1 MTEGSGAG
9 GDEAAAAAGGGGG
22 SGSTKSASMPA
33 VVGAAAMSP
42 FGRHSAAAGASGS
55 TIISLA
61 GKAAHGIDIPP
72 SAPTLYDGDDD
83 DEDFESDWD
92 EEEDGDAIGSGA
104 LDRDVVMMSANRKA
118 GAATAASLKD
128 MTSPQSVTISPPTL
142 AAPSVSLV
150 TPSVALA
157 PPPPLTVRMADD
169 NDDDDPVE
177 VPAMADSVDSLV
189 GGDVSLEDSFGAE
202 PSTPQAPSAPERD
215 VQMVV
220 VRSASSLTLSPPPS
234 STPGAN
240 IIAAA
245 RAARAASVAPVTL
258 SADNASSDRQ
268 SGDATSSTS
277 SGTGAD
283 GMSAAVAATTTTIA
297 GRTFLAGEHVT
308 IWNRLERRKI
318 AGNAAPL
325 GKNVTKYLSNHPNC
339 EVYVDQDEAERPGA
353 SARRA
358 AASARK
364 RARLAAAAAAEAES
378 SELARRAAANS
389 IPLQRLLAAAADD
402 DDADDHMDRPHVH
415 LDHNG
420 MALSGLPAQSGG
432 LSNSIHG
439 DVAAV
444 PETPHLTMPDGEH
457 VTIWNRLEGR
467 KIAGSAAPRKANL
480 AAYLT
485 RNPHCE
491 AYDARKHPP
500 TSSSAAAAAAAVA
513 AVRRRVHG
521 VSAEE
526 LAQQLSL
533 DPWLVGLDN
542 LPPVVDAA
550 GVAGLADLDS
560 APTAPDDGSTNL
572 EALLSLAVSSGPQS
586 NNSSPFALDV
596 ADDCGVAALPSTGLD
611 FEAGTSPS
619 GCLMALLS

>member
-22 SGSTKSASMPA
+22 SGSTKSATMPA

-42 FGRHSAAAGASGS
+42 FGRYSAAAGASGS

-83 DEDFESDWD
+83 DEEFESDWD
-92 EEEDGDAIGSGA
+92 EEEEGDGIGTDT
-104 LDRDVVMMSANRKA
+104 LDRDVVMTAADRKA

-142 AAPSVSLV
+142 ASPSVSLAA
-150 TPSVALA
+150 PSAALA
-157 PPPPLTVRMADD
+157 SPPSLTVRMADD
-169 NDDDDPVE
+169 NDDDDQVE
-177 VPAMADSVDSLV
+177 VPAMADSVDALV
-189 GGDVSLEDSFGAE
+189 GADVSLEDSFDAE
-202 PSTPQAPSAPERD
+202 PTTPQVPSAPERD

-245 RAARAASVAPVTL
+245 RAARAASVTPVTP

-283 GMSAAVAATTTTIA
+283 GMSAAVAAATTTIA

-325 GKNVTKYLSNHPNC
+325 GKNVTKYLNNHPNC

-378 SELARRAAANS
+378 SELARRAAASS

-402 DDADDHMDRPHVH
+402 DDAGDHLDRPHVH

-432 LSNSIHG
+432 LTNSLHG
-439 DVAAV
+439 DVAAA
-444 PETPHLTMPDGEH
+444 PEAPHLTMPDGEH

-533 DPWLVGLDN
+533 DPWLVGLDS

-560 APTAPDDGSTNL
+560 APTAADDGSTNL
-572 EALLSLAVSSGPQS
+572 EALLSLAVSSGPQANS
-586 NNSSPFALDV
+586 SSPFALDV

>member
-1 MTEGSGAG
+1 MTDGSGGG
-9 GDEAAAAAGGGGG
+9 GDEAAAGTASGG
-22 SGSTKSASMPA
+22 SGSTKAATTPA
-33 VVGAAAMSP
+33 VSSAAAMSP
-42 FGRHSAAAGASGS
+42 FGRYDSVAAGSAGS
-55 TIISLA
+55 TFISLG
-61 GKAAHGIDIPP
+61 GKTAHGIDIPP
-72 SAPTLYDGDDD
+72 SAPTLYDDDD
-83 DEDFESDWD
+83 ESDWD
-92 EEEDGDAIGSGA
+92 EEEDEDGSGTEA
-104 LDRDVVMMSANRKA
+104 ADRDTDVDRKA
-118 GAATAASLKD
+118 SVAAAAAAFKA
-128 MTSPQSVTISPPTL
+128 MTSPQSVAILPPALVVSSALSLTPSTMPL
-142 AAPSVSLV
+142 APSTS
-150 TPSVALA
+150 
-157 PPPPLTVRMADD
+157 PPLTVRMADD
-169 NDDDDPVE
+169 DDDNDE
-177 VPAMADSVDSLV
+177 VVTGDSVDALV
-189 GGDVSLEDSFGAE
+189 GNDAVSLDESFGA
-202 PSTPQAPSAPERD
+202 APAAAHGVRAASDRD

-234 STPGAN
+234 STLGAN

-245 RAARAASVAPVTL
+245 RAAHAATVSSSAP
-258 SADNASSDRQ
+258 SADVASSDRA

-277 SGTGAD
+277 SDSAGD
-283 GMSAAVAATTTTIA
+283 GGLSSAVAATTTTIA

-325 GKNVTKYLSNHPNC
+325 GKNVTKYLNNHPNC

-364 RARLAAAAAAEAES
+364 RARLAAAALAEAES

-389 IPLQRLLAAAADD
+389 IPLQRLLAAAGDNEDGA
-402 DDADDHMDRPHVH
+402 DDADSPHVH

-420 MALSGLPAQSGG
+420 MAMAGLPAQGG
-432 LSNSIHG
+432 SLVPSMHG
-439 DVAAV
+439 DDAAA
-444 PETPHLTMPDGEH
+444 PETPRLTMPDGEH
-457 VTIWNRLEGR
+457 VTIWNRVEGR

-480 AAYLT
+480 AAYLA

-533 DPWLVGLDN
+533 DPWLVGLDSVST
-542 LPPVVDAA
+542 PPDTA
-550 GVAGLADLDS
+550 GVAGLADLDG
-560 APTAPDDGSTNL
+560 AAATADDGGNL
-572 EALLSLAVSSGPQS
+572 EVLLGLSVGGGSQAASA
-586 NNSSPFALDV
+586 SPFALDGV
-596 ADDCGVAALPSTGLD
+596 DDCGVAALPSTGLD

>member
-22 SGSTKSASMPA
+22 SGSTKSAIPA
-33 VVGAAAMSP
+33 VVGAAAVSS

-83 DEDFESDWD
+83 DDDFESDWD
-92 EEEDGDAIGSGA
+92 EEEEGDGLGTDA
-104 LDRDVVMMSANRKA
+104 LDRNVTMVAADRKA
-118 GAATAASLKD
+118 GAAMAAASLKD
-128 MTSPQSVTISPPTL
+128 MTSPQSVTISPPTP
-142 AAPSVSLV
+142 AAPSVSLA
-150 TPSVALA
+150 PPVAPA
-157 PPPPLTVRMADD
+157 TPPPLTVRMADD
-169 NDDDDPVE
+169 NDDDDQVE
-177 VPAMADSVDSLV
+177 VPAMADSVDALV
-189 GGDVSLEDSFGAE
+189 GADVSLEDSFGAE
-202 PSTPQAPSAPERD
+202 SAASQVPSAPERD

-220 VRSASSLTLSPPPS
+220 VRSPSSLTLSPPPS

-245 RAARAASVAPVTL
+245 RAARAASVTPVTP
-258 SADNASSDRQ
+258 SADNVSSDRQ
-268 SGDATSSTS
+268 SGDASSSTS
-277 SGTGAD
+277 SGMGVD
-283 GMSAAVAATTTTIA
+283 GMSAAVAAATTTIA

-325 GKNVTKYLSNHPNC
+325 GKNVTKYLNNHPNC

-402 DDADDHMDRPHVH
+402 DDVDDHLDRPHVH

-432 LSNSIHG
+432 LTSGMHG
-439 DVAAV
+439 DAAAA

-480 AAYLT
+480 AAYLS

-550 GVAGLADLDS
+550 GVSGLAELDS
-560 APTAPDDGSTNL
+560 APTPADDGSTNL
-572 EALLSLAVSSGPQS
+572 EALLSLAVSSGPQAS
-586 NNSSPFALDV
+586 SSSPFALDV

>member
-22 SGSTKSASMPA
+22 SGSTKSAIPA
-33 VVGAAAMSP
+33 VVGAAAVFP
-42 FGRHSAAAGASGS
+42 IGRHSAAAGASGS

-83 DEDFESDWD
+83 DDDFESDWD
-92 EEEDGDAIGSGA
+92 EEEEGDGLGTDA
-104 LDRDVVMMSANRKA
+104 LDRDVAMSAADRKA
-118 GAATAASLKD
+118 GAAMAATSLKD
-128 MTSPQSVTISPPTL
+128 MTSPQSVTISPPTPTASSASL
-142 AAPSVSLV
+142 AAP
-150 TPSVALA
+150 VALA
-157 PPPPLTVRMADD
+157 APPPLTVRMADD
-169 NDDDDPVE
+169 DDDDDQVE
-177 VPAMADSVDSLV
+177 VPAMVDSVDALV
-189 GGDVSLEDSFGAE
+189 GADVSLEDSFGAE
-202 PSTPQAPSAPERD
+202 PAASQVPSAPERD

-220 VRSASSLTLSPPPS
+220 VRSPSSLTLSPPPS

-245 RAARAASVAPVTL
+245 RAARAASVTPVTP

-268 SGDATSSTS
+268 SGDASSSTS
-277 SGTGAD
+277 SGTGVE

-325 GKNVTKYLSNHPNC
+325 GKNVTKYLNNHPNC

-378 SELARRAAANS
+378 SELSRRAAANS

-402 DDADDHMDRPHVH
+402 DDADDHLDRPYVH

-432 LSNSIHG
+432 LTSSMHG
-439 DVAAV
+439 DAAAT

-480 AAYLT
+480 AAYLS

-550 GVAGLADLDS
+550 GVAGLAELDS
-560 APTAPDDGSTNL
+560 APAPADDGSTNL
-572 EALLSLAVSSGPQS
+572 EALLSLAVSSGPQAS
-586 NNSSPFALDV
+586 SSSPFALDV

>member
-1 MTEGSGAG
+1 MTEGSAAG

-22 SGSTKSASMPA
+22 SSSTKSAVPA
-33 VVGAAAMSP
+33 VVGAAAVSP

-83 DEDFESDWD
+83 DDDFESDWD
-92 EEEDGDAIGSGA
+92 EEEEGDGFGTDA
-104 LDRDVVMMSANRKA
+104 LDRDVVMTAADRKA
-118 GAATAASLKD
+118 DAATATANLKD
-128 MTSPQSVTISPPTL
+128 TTSPQSVAISAPTL
-142 AAPSVSLV
+142 TAPSVSLAA
-150 TPSVALA
+150 PSATLT

-169 NDDDDPVE
+169 NDDDDQVE
-177 VPAMADSVDSLV
+177 LPAMADSVDALV
-189 GGDVSLEDSFGAE
+189 DTDVSLEDSFGAE
-202 PSTPQAPSAPERD
+202 PTAPQVPSPPERD

-220 VRSASSLTLSPPPS
+220 VRSASSLTLSPLPS

-245 RAARAASVAPVTL
+245 RAARASIVTPATPL
-258 SADNASSDRQ
+258 ADNVSSDRQ

-325 GKNVTKYLSNHPNC
+325 GKNVTKYLNSHPNC

-378 SELARRAAANS
+378 SALARRAAAVS

-402 DDADDHMDRPHVH
+402 DDADDHLDRPHVH

-432 LSNSIHG
+432 LTN
-439 DVAAV
+439 DVATA
-444 PETPHLTMPDGEH
+444 PETPHLTIPDGEH

-533 DPWLVGLDN
+533 DPWLVGLDS
-542 LPPVVDAA
+542 LPPAVDGS

-560 APTAPDDGSTNL
+560 APTLADDGSTNL
-572 EALLSLAVSSGPQS
+572 EALLSLAVSTGPQANS
-586 NNSSPFALDV
+586 SSPFALDV

-619 GCLMALLS
+619 GGCIMALL

>member
-1 MTEGSGAG
+1 MTDGSGGG
-9 GDEAAAAAGGGGG
+9 GDEGAAAAAGGGGG
-22 SGSTKSASMPA
+22 SSKSTSTPA
-33 VVGAAAMSP
+33 VNGAAAVSP
-42 FGRHSAAAGASGS
+42 FGRHSAAAGGASGS
-55 TIISLA
+55 TIISLG

-72 SAPTLYDGDDD
+72 SAPTLYDGDED

-92 EEEDGDAIGSGA
+92 EEEEEGSGMDGV
-104 LDRDVVMMSANRKA
+104 DRDTPMTAAERKA
-118 GAATAASLKD
+118 GASMAAVSLKA
-128 MTSPQSVTISPPTL
+128 MTSPQSVTIPPLPMATP
-142 AAPSVSLV
+142 ASVSLV
-150 TPSVALA
+150 A
-157 PPPPLTVRMADD
+157 PLVTLPNTPPLTFRMAT
-169 NDDDDPVE
+169 DDDDDDDDNQVE
-177 VPAMADSVDSLV
+177 VPASADGVDALD
-189 GGDVSLEDSFGAE
+189 GDVSLEDSFGSVPAA
-202 PSTPQAPSAPERD
+202 PQVPSAPERD

-245 RAARAASVAPVTL
+245 RAARAASLSP
-258 SADNASSDRQ
+258 SADISLTDRQ

-277 SGTGAD
+277 SGTGVD

-325 GKNVTKYLSNHPNC
+325 GKNVTKYLNNHPNC

-402 DDADDHMDRPHVH
+402 EDGDNGLDSPHVH

-432 LSNSIHG
+432 LASGIHG
-439 DVAAV
+439 DVGSA
-444 PETPHLTMPDGEH
+444 PEMPHLTMPDGEH

-480 AAYLT
+480 AAYLA

-533 DPWLVGLDN
+533 DPWLVGLDS
-542 LPPVVDAA
+542 LSPVVDAA
-550 GVAGLADLDS
+550 GAAGLVDLDG
-560 APTAPDDGSTNL
+560 APTPADDGGNNL
-572 EALLSLAVSSGPQS
+572 EALLSMAVSSGPQAS
-586 NNSSPFALDV
+586 SSSPFALDV
-596 ADDCGVAALPSTGLD
+596 VDDCGVAALPSTGLD